1 MKFRDIA
8 NIIKSVDFK
17 LLPMVKTEETRNYKI
32 VQYFTY
38 TKKQKDELK
47 KLLDIPSIKK
57 EYESI
62 FNDNI
67 FNTTMTEFPNDIT
80 FNKISKIIE
89 YDIIPSFEFY
99 IKNFDILYPKLNDT
113 SLCIKLPDTK
123 DLNEIGKYC
132 IEINKLL
139 NQVVVN
145 DSINGRIEFVNVDL
159 GSTWL
164 DICVGTT
171 LAMQV
176 VGTLIYSACYIRN
189 QKLKFKLYEE
199 EYRKVKIQNDV
210 LEAIATGNKELIKS
224 YIELESRNIMDSY
237 YPEQKDN
244 AELCMR
250 IKNTIN
256 EFSEMINKGL
266 EVHPAL
272 EVAKNIKTEYPDFSH
287 LLNVTSKVKELENKK
302 ENNEQ

>member
-17 LLPMVKTEETRNYKI
+17 LLPMVKTKENRNYKT
-32 VQYFTY
+32 VQYFVY
-38 TKKQKDELK
+38 TEKQKNELK

-67 FNTTMTEFPNDIT
+67 FNTTMTEFPDNII
-80 FNKISKIIE
+80 FNRISTII
-89 YDIIPSFEFY
+89 DDNIIPSFEFY
-99 IKNFDILYPKLNDT
+99 IKNFDALYPELNDT

-123 DLNEIGKYC
+123 DLDEIGKYC

-145 DSINGRIEFVNVDL
+145 DVINGKIEFINVDL

-164 DICVGTT
+164 DICAGTT
-171 LAMQV
+171 LAV
-176 VGTLIYSACYIRN
+176 EVIGALIYAACYIRN
-189 QKLKFKLYEE
+189 QKMKFKLYEE
-199 EYRKVKIQNDV
+199 EYRKAKIQNDA
-210 LEAIATGNKELIKS
+210 LETIAEANKELIKG
-224 YIELESRNIMDSY
+224 YVELESRNIMNSY
-237 YPEQKDN
+237 YAEQKND

-266 EVHPAL
+266 EIHPAL
-272 EVAKNIKTEYPDFSH
+272 EVAKNIKTEYPDFRH
-287 LLNVTSKVKELENKK
+287 LLDVTSKVKELENKI